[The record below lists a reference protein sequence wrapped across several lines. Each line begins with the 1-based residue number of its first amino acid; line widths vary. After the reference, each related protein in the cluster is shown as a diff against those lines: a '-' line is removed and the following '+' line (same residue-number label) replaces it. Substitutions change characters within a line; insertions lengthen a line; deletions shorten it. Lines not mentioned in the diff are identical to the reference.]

1 MLDDNYV
8 EFKLNGSFLKNAG
21 IMGLL
26 RMLECNESEAIIGTD
41 YIIEDRTI
49 KVSKDYILKQNLGYL
64 YVKSLVQY
72 YGQNTKFMNLYNKKG
87 MVDSYMLKDER
98 TDDEMKIIA
107 DSINEMGDMLL
118 KNSFVSGYEIID
130 KYTDAATLNVNR
142 IKEMKKEKDVSEKYK
157 IYCEI
162 YELLEQKEVQDILI
176 IKDLMY
182 TKLNMFYDS
191 ISFFQP
197 SNLKSDIVE
206 CYNKEFVIPL
216 RDEIENTKEGKKR
229 CIECRRTTNNV
240 KAISFINQTDD
251 VNRKKS
257 HYWNQKADALAC
269 PYCSFL
275 YSLVPLGFCFTG
287 ANAVFININ
296 TDVERMK
303 EMMNKYLL
311 KDDGERVSEKSKIY
325 RVFTSEAADMVEKG
339 IANIQVVVKMKEHN
353 DYDIKVISKD
363 IVEGFRIAQTN
374 DIGKNQNRDT
384 DKKGILTMLEKVNV
398 KTDNGYI
405 NVYDMAMECILNRRS
420 LYYVFDSMY
429 MLALK
434 NGSRVNYLKNVL
446 DLQYIFRGGNRMNDL
461 KEKSDL
467 AYWFGKEARKDITDT
482 KIADKDNALRGF
494 LYRLENSLV
503 IGDVNQ
509 YLDAIIRIYASKGM
523 AIPSI
528 FKEMMESEES
538 FNAIGRGYILGLMY
552 EKYDPSEKN
561 EERKQE
567 EKIYE

>member
-26 RMLECNESEAIIGTD
+26 RLLECKESEAIIGTD
-41 YIIEDRTI
+41 YIIEDRTV

-130 KYTDAATLNVNR
+130 KYTDATTLNVNR
-142 IKEMKKEKDVSEKYK
+142 IKEMKKEKDVSEKYR

-162 YELLEQKEVQDILI
+162 YELLGQKEVQDILI

-339 IANIQVVVKMKEHN
+339 VANIQVVVKMKEHN

-384 DKKGILTMLEKVNV
+384 DKKGILTMLEKINV

-461 KEKSDL
+461 KEKSDK
-467 AYWFGKEARKDITDT
+467 AYNCGIYARTRLTDT
-482 KIADKDNALRGF
+482 KIADKDNALRGVV
-494 LYRLENSLV
+494 YRLENSLT
-503 IGDVNQ
+503 IGDVDQ
-509 YLDAIIRIYASKGM
+509 YLDAIIRIYSSKGM
-523 AIPSI
+523 PIPGI

-561 EERKQE
+561 EDRKQE